1 MASVNP
7 VEFARRLLN
16 DRLQR
21 VGNRTQKEA
30 FTIQSDQFIEAEN
43 ADVTINLL
51 AVPGHNWRFDY
62 IHYSYNGQGPGAGSL
77 QINDGTVN
85 YIQTITGAGVG
96 WLPFDTT
103 RWTQGAGVTITLA
116 AGGLGVTGRLA
127 VLGARYER
135 LEGDF

>member
-1 MASVNP
+1 MSFGDP

-30 FTIQSDQFIEAEN
+30 FTITADYYAEDEN
-43 ADVTINLL
+43 ADVTIDLP
-51 AVPGHNWRFDY
+51 AVAGHNWRFDY
-62 IHYSYNGQGPGAGSL
+62 IHYSYNGQGPAAGGL
-77 QINDGTVN
+77 QITDGVTL
-85 YIQTITGAGVG
+85 YQMDITAAGVA

-103 RWTQGAGVTITLA
+103 RWAQGAAVTITLL
-116 AGGLGVTGRLA
+116 AGGIGVMGRLA